1 MNGGIAVEQKN
12 RCDTCF
18 RMTGKFDPDRITEIL
33 GLTPG
38 KAWKV
43 GDLRKNGTKYD
54 FASWETG
61 RCSSQDPCT
70 ENQQRHTLAPLLDK
84 IGILNALREQ
94 FELEFFLEIIPT
106 VYAEETAP
114 CLAPPMDV
122 IDFCHATRTKIDI
135 DLTVL
140 TRGND

>member
-1 MNGGIAVEQKN
+1 M
-12 RCDTCF
+12 
-18 RMTGKFDPDRITEIL
+18 
-33 GLTPG
+33 
-38 KAWKV
+38 
-43 GDLRKNGTKYD
+43 
-54 FASWETG
+54 
-61 RCSSQDPCT
+61 
-70 ENQQRHTLAPLLDK
+70 
-84 IGILNALREQ
+84 NALREQ